1 MGRMKQDG
9 VRRHMT
15 VITRQ
20 WLIKT
25 ASIISA
31 VMLLVA
37 ASLSVALY
45 YFYYNTARSTLSSG
59 YNSIVA
65 RYFSSNAGTT
75 QEDFNRAAQGYI
87 DTFGARDTV
96 GVWVIDA
103 SGRVVAT
110 SDGFKVSSDIV
121 MQDYNQALSSE
132 KGSATWIG
140 RVPGGGKVMATTFVL
155 NRSDANNLSA
165 LRYMVL
171 MDKVDAQLRNLIIL
185 LFLIAFAA
193 VVLAVVPG
201 TLYIEKLV
209 QAVNNTTEAA
219 DKIAKGDYD
228 ARISYSGR
236 DEIGALCTAVH
247 NMAEEISAAEN
258 MKNDFIS
265 TVSHELRTPLTAIRG
280 WGETLRQAGAD
291 DPVLFRKGMDVIL
304 SETNR
309 LGGMVEDLLDFSRI
323 QSGSLKL
330 RRVQMDVLAQ
340 LEESVFTFQQ
350 RAAREGKTLYY
361 DVSDA
366 QAPIYG
372 DPDRITQVF
381 INIIDNALKYTS
393 KGGTIRI
400 ESTQTPQRIRIFI
413 RDNGKGINPEDLPHI
428 KEKFYKA
435 DSTVR
440 GSGIGLAVADEIV
453 RLHGG
458 ELRLESAPG
467 IGTNV
472 CITLPLQTEDE
483 RSSMHA

>member
-1 MGRMKQDG
+1 
-9 VRRHMT
+9 MT

-25 ASIISA
+25 VSIISA
-31 VMLLVA
+31 VMFLVA
-37 ASLSVALY
+37 GSLSAVLY
-45 YFYYNTARSTLSSG
+45 YYYYNTARSKLNSG
-59 YNSIVA
+59 YNNIVE
-65 RYFSSNAGTT
+65 RYFESSSGTT
-75 QEDFNRAAQGYI
+75 QEDFNRAARGYI
-87 DTFGARDTV
+87 DTIDPRDKDRI

-103 SGRVVAT
+103 KGRVVAT
-110 SDGFKVSSDIV
+110 SDGFKAPSGVEMI
-121 MQDYNQALSSE
+121 DYTQALSSE
-132 KGSATWIG
+132 KGTATWKG
-140 RVPGGGKVMATTFVL
+140 HLPGGEKIMATTFL
-155 NRSDANNLSA
+155 LRSEDPKNASA
-165 LRYMVL
+165 LRYMVS
-171 MDKVDAQLRNLIIL
+171 MDKVDAQLRNLVVL
-185 LFLIAFAA
+185 LFIVAFAA
-193 VVLAVVPG
+193 VILAVVPG

-209 QAVNNTTEAA
+209 LAVNNTTKAA
-219 DKIAKGDYD
+219 DRIAKGDYD
-228 ARISYSGR
+228 TRIAYSGR

-247 NMAEEISAAEN
+247 NMAEEISAAEH

-280 WGETLRQAGAD
+280 WGETLRQVGGE
-291 DPVLFRKGMDVIL
+291 DPLLYKKGMDVIL
-304 SETNR
+304 SETDR

-330 RRVQMDVLAQ
+330 RRVAMDVLAQ
-340 LEESVFTFQQ
+340 LEDSVFTFQQ
-350 RAAREGKTLYY
+350 RAAREGKTLFY

-381 INIIDNALKYTS
+381 INIIDNALKYTP

-400 ESTQTPQRIRIFI
+400 ETAQSPKRIRIFI
-413 RDNGKGINPEDLPHI
+413 RDNGKGIAPEDLPHI

-440 GSGIGLAVADEIV
+440 GSGIGLAVADEII

-467 IGTNV
+467 VGTNV
-472 CITLPLQTEDE
+472 CITLPLQSTQEGGLE
-483 RSSMHA
+483 NG